1 MSETEIY
8 DRLNELSSFFSF
20 GRVLGYIAFSET
32 MGIDYQLKHGQD
44 TNSDRMLSS
53 ELNFL
58 AGLWMQN
65 VVLDKTWDIKFDD
78 NFTREVYKL
87 MDDLHSTFLKKND
100 LSTQYVEAFLYEGDL
115 AYDWQYVNFAQKKY
129 NTPCF
134 YNVLKN
140 DFNFDINVLNS
151 TLSKI
156 KSCIENQ
163 IKKRR
168 EEKKKHHEYISPI
181 NAFTIKPNIIKK
193 KFSLEEQSV
202 IEALTFNLGSSID
215 KRMNKITDFNSYIQ
229 YPIIKLPQNR
239 GYFCVNE
246 IAISVAMN
254 ETPFYWLLKSS
265 IFGDNFGNIRGD
277 IAEKLVFEVIQRRF
291 HKDVYTHIPIKK
303 TKSSDDVTDID
314 AFFAYKDTGFV
325 FQVKSKR
332 LTELSK
338 RGDIKSI
345 ESDTKKAI
353 IEAHEQG
360 LKCIEAMLNFTEY
373 YSLRDNGFEYV
384 SSLSLYNICITLDA
398 FPGISTLSFLN
409 SYSQQ
414 KYPIIA
420 MSLYDLDSIFYLFQ
434 PEQIVEYFKFRVECI
449 KNGIYGISEIYYIGA
464 FLAKVM
470 EGCIK
475 LNKNKIPR
483 EYALYAD
490 YIIKKSKKEFY
501 AHKDV
506 DCDLEE
512 LINMFQP
519 KEPIECE

>member
-1 MSETEIY
+1 M
-8 DRLNELSSFFSF
+8 
-20 GRVLGYIAFSET
+20 
-32 MGIDYQLKHGQD
+32 
-44 TNSDRMLSS
+44 
-53 ELNFL
+53 
-58 AGLWMQN
+58 N

-181 NAFTIKPNIIKK
+181 NAFTIKPTIIKK

-277 IAEKLVFEVIQRRF
+277 I
-291 HKDVYTHIPIKK
+291 
-303 TKSSDDVTDID
+303 DDS
-314 AFFAYKDTGFV
+314 A
-325 FQVKSKR
+325 
-332 LTELSK
+332 
-338 RGDIKSI
+338 
-345 ESDTKKAI
+345 
-353 IEAHEQG
+353 
-360 LKCIEAMLNFTEY
+360 
-373 YSLRDNGFEYV
+373 V
-384 SSLSLYNICITLDA
+384 SVPSVA
-398 FPGISTLSFLN
+398 
-409 SYSQQ
+409 
-414 KYPIIA
+414 
-420 MSLYDLDSIFYLFQ
+420 
-434 PEQIVEYFKFRVECI
+434 V
-449 KNGIYGISEIYYIGA
+449 
-464 FLAKVM
+464 
-470 EGCIK
+470 
-475 LNKNKIPR
+475 
-483 EYALYAD
+483 
-490 YIIKKSKKEFY
+490 
-501 AHKDV
+501 
-506 DCDLEE
+506 
-512 LINMFQP
+512 
-519 KEPIECE
+519 